1 MVTYEQYIKLKF
13 YKPPKFKEPFEAD
26 LNRLN
31 DVLRNGCPDRILRHC
46 NEQDLLPVIA
56 NKAIENLENLW
67 AINAHS
73 QKPTPFTPEIW
84 TVRKPHVNSFSPPK

>member
-31 DVLRNGCPDRILRHC
+31 DVLQNGCPDCVLRHLISDL
-46 NEQDLLPVIA
+46 NEQDQLPVIA
-56 NKAIENLENLW
+56 NEAIENLDNL
-67 AINAHS
+67 
-73 QKPTPFTPEIW
+73 
-84 TVRKPHVNSFSPPK
+84 